1 MNRHPTHQLKD
12 DLDRDGEATALEP
25 FGLKPFCLEPRRPA
39 LPAEMVDALRAADA
53 GLENTVLVLSLIIA
67 IGCFLAGL
75 PLASCAITGFAAG
88 SLAGIGADMMPVL
101 IDDDELL
108 ASYPRKVHRS

>member
-1 MNRHPTHQLKD
+1 MAARLTG
-12 DLDRDGEATALEP
+12 RDG
-25 FGLKPFCLEPRRPA
+25 GR
-39 LPAEMVDALRAADA
+39 LRAADA

-75 PLASCAITGFAAG
+75 PLASCAITGFATG
-88 SLAGIGADMMPVL
+88 SLAGIGADMMPPLV
-101 IDDDELL
+101 DDDELL